1 MAYQA
6 SKHKRF
12 QEDFE
17 LVNEDGEVEHT
28 LHVLIDADSMIVNIN
43 RKYCALT
50 RAMCETSE
58 MKRRAENA
66 DEIAGCIDVLG
77 RAVVDLLEAVFGT
90 EDAKTIVE
98 FYENRYV
105 EMSQEVLP
113 FISQVVIPRMI
124 EIRNENK
131 KSTLDKYNR
140 KQRRAILKGLK

>member
-6 SKHKRF
+6 RKHKRF

-58 MKRRAENA
+58 MTRRAENA

>member
-6 SKHKRF
+6 RKHKRF

-50 RAMCETSE
+50 RVMCETSE